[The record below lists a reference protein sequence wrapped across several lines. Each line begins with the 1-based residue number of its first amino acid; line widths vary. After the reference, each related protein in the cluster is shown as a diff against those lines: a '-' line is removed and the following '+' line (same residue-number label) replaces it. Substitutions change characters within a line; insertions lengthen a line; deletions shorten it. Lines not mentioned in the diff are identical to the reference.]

1 MLKDVKLGST
11 LNGQVI
17 SVVNFGAFIDVGC
30 EKDVLLH
37 VKDMSEEVRVK
48 KQLSCKYSFNY
59 SLTNRF

>member
-37 VKDMSEEVRVK
+37 VKDMSEEVRLK
-48 KQLSCKYSFNY
+48 KQLSCNV
-59 SLTNRF
+59 